1 MLVQCDSTVG
11 WARFL
16 AFGFCLTVWA
26 IKSITRLVCFGFSTP
41 FEFGLFRLVS
51 FPQPPTHYHQLRPFT
66 DRKSQKPQPPHP
78 SSPPIRIHY
87 PPQTTPWPQIIYNHT
102 PMAEGP
108 NRPQEIIPYLPP
120 TGTNTINHI
129 NPTTNKP
136 QNTKIAKQQGH
147 SVLNQHKSMK
157 K

>member
-1 MLVQCDSTVG
+1 MWFNCWLSPI
-11 WARFL
+11 
-16 AFGFCLTVWA
+16 FGFWFLLDCLGHQ
-26 IKSITRLVCFGFSTP
+26 IYYSIGLFWIFYTFWV
-41 FEFGLFRLVS
+41 GLFRLVS
-51 FPQPPTHYHQLRPFT
+51 FPQPPTHYHQLRPFM